1 MDYQKY
7 YNQQISQEGGRI
19 DYKNYYLDQLTG
31 SGLPVFMGYGNQK
44 GHGQYG
50 QGGIFRALYNWIL
63 PLFKTHAIPLLKEGG
78 KVIGTEVL
86 KSATNVANDAIVGN
100 NVKTSLKEN
109 FAKSLNRLSEKA
121 NESLLQRGKGYKRVN
136 KRKVK
141 FHNFNP
147 HKFKPRK
154 LIDVFDKL

>member
-31 SGLPVFMGYGNQK
+31 SGLPVFMGYGNQR

-86 KSATNVANDAIVGN
+86 KSSTNVANNAIIGN
-100 NVKTSLKEN
+100 KEN
-109 FAKSLNRLSEKA
+109 FAKSLNR
-121 NESLLQRGKGYKRVN
+121 
-136 KRKVK
+136 
-141 FHNFNP
+141 
-147 HKFKPRK
+147 
-154 LIDVFDKL
+154 

>member
-1 MDYQKY
+1 MEIKGVTG
-7 YNQQISQEGGRI
+7 NMVKEEFSERCITG
-19 DYKNYYLDQLTG
+19 YYLFL
-31 SGLPVFMGYGNQK
+31 
-44 GHGQYG
+44 
-50 QGGIFRALYNWIL
+50 
-63 PLFKTHAIPLLKEGG
+63 THAIPLLKEGG
-78 KVIGTEVL
+78 KEIGTELL

-100 NVKTSLKEN
+100 NMKTSLKEN

>member
-1 MDYQKY
+1 
-7 YNQQISQEGGRI
+7 
-19 DYKNYYLDQLTG
+19 
-31 SGLPVFMGYGNQK
+31 
-44 GHGQYG
+44 
-50 QGGIFRALYNWIL
+50 LYNWIL

-100 NVKTSLKEN
+100 NMKTSLKEN

-136 KRKVK
+136 KRKVN